1 MAVVGVMLV
10 VFTATLPMVMATGT
24 GPIGTCMPTTRI
36 TDTIGIGITK

>member
-10 VFTATLPMVMATGT
+10 VFTATQPMATAT
-24 GPIGTCMPTTRI
+24 GPIGTCMLTTRV